1 MQGEELQ
8 KMKSGS
14 GQLFHYFLHLA
25 KKKKYIPKK
34 KEKENKQL
42 QDSFIVE
49 KGLGTSNLY
58 DDFVPRGVG

>member
-8 KMKSGS
+8 KMKRGS

-25 KKKKYIPKK
+25 KKKNIQK

-42 QDSFIVE
+42 QDSFTVE